1 MKKVKTLD
9 AMLIFENEQ
18 KMEKLFRKPA
28 KVKKDFKELSP
39 AEKARYERIAKNN
52 REAINE
58 AKKIIK
64 LNLSKNGINI

>member
-1 MKKVKTLD
+1 
-9 AMLIFENEQ
+9 
-18 KMEKLFRKPA
+18 
-28 KVKKDFKELSP
+28 LSL

-64 LNLSKNGINI
+64 LNWSKNGINI